1 MTDYSV
7 VSLNKLLYELPEEDV
22 SAILSSFSCERDKD
36 VESFLRDK
44 AVVQEKKHISRTY
57 LIVSNGEETELMAY
71 FAVAVSSVEGDD
83 LECSNSMRKKMN
95 ISGGLAMSYLIGQL
109 GKRDGGAKGL
119 GTFAIERA
127 IGVIIEANARV
138 GCRVIRIDCRES
150 LIGYY
155 ESNGFTLVR
164 SNKEG
169 NLNLMVRIIE
179 TGSVP
184 A

>member
-1 MTDYSV
+1 MSYSV
-7 VSLNKLLYELPEEDV
+7 SPLNDVLSKYPEEHV
-22 SAILSSFSCERDKD
+22 SAVLSSFSCERDKE
-36 VESFLRDK
+36 VELFLREK
-44 AVVQEKKHISRTY
+44 AIVQEKKQTSRTY
-57 LIVSNGEETELMAY
+57 LIFDDDAEHLLVAF
-71 FAVAVSSVEGDD
+71 FAVAVSIIKDEG
-83 LECSNSMRKKMN
+83 LKCSSRMLRKMN
-95 ISGGLAMSYLIGQL
+95 INEGIAMSYLIGQL

-127 IGVIIEANARV
+127 IGIIVDANAKV

-169 NLNLMVRIIE
+169 NLNLLVRIIE